1 MLADKLKKLRL
12 EHGLTQASFSEIF
25 SISKGA
31 IAMWE
36 TGKRTPDIEMVKRI
50 AEYFNVSV
58 DYLVDGNFGDKSE
71 TALTDNDI
79 KFALFNGTDGI
90 TDEMYEEV
98 KSFAEYVKSREEKK
112 RRDKK

>member
-1 MLADKLKKLRL
+1 MFSDKLKELRKNKGMYQKDL
-12 EHGLTQASFSEIF
+12 ADAL

-36 TGKRTPDIEMVKRI
+36 TGKRTPDIEMLKRI
-50 AEYFNVSV
+50 AEYFQVSV
-58 DYLVDGNFGDKSE
+58 DYLVDGTFGNE
-71 TALTDNDI
+71 AECITDNDI
-79 KFALFNGTDGI
+79 KFALFNGIEGI